1 VPFVVGDTLPG
12 AFSITLVFDYKQLKP
27 NRHIAA
33 FFDFDETLLDV
44 ESGRLGIQWLWD
56 RRLVPFGYILKILT
70 ANFLYKRRLLSDER
84 MVKTM
89 LTFYRKK
96 RLADFQKGADNFYK
110 SYLKPHLAPGIL
122 SRVHFHKEEGH
133 LLVLISGS
141 VRYLL
146 EPVVRDLEFDHLL
159 CTDLEV
165 DKNGLMTG
173 KPADLVCVDHNKKIL
188 TLKLAQQLELDLE
201 KSYAYGNHHS
211 DLPLLETVG
220 NPHAVEPNSILEKIA
235 HHRSW
240 PILAYR

>member
-1 VPFVVGDTLPG
+1 M
-12 AFSITLVFDYKQLKP
+12 KP

-33 FFDFDETLLDV
+33 FFDFDETLLEV

-56 RRLVPFGYILKILT
+56 RRLVPPGYILKILV
-70 ANFLYKRRLLSDER
+70 ANFFYQRRLLSEER
-84 MVKTM
+84 MVKLM
-89 LTFYRKK
+89 LTYYKKK
-96 RLADFQKGADNFYK
+96 RLAEFQEGAEIFYK
-110 SYLKPHLAPGIL
+110 DYLKPRLAPGIL
-122 SRVHFHKEEGH
+122 SRVQFHKKEGH

-146 EPVVRDLEFDHLL
+146 EPVAKDLEFDHLL

-165 DKNGLMTG
+165 GKNGLMTG
-173 KPADLVCVDHNKKIL
+173 KPAGRVCVDHHKKKL

-220 NPHAVEPNSILEKIA
+220 NPQVVEPTSILEKIA
-235 HHRSW
+235 VDKESW
-240 PILAYR
+240 QRGF

>member
-1 VPFVVGDTLPG
+1 MN
-12 AFSITLVFDYKQLKP
+12 P
-27 NRHIAA
+27 NNHIAA
-33 FFDFDETLLDV
+33 FFDFDETLLEV
-44 ESGRLGIQWLWD
+44 ESGRLGLQWLWD
-56 RRLVPFGYILKILT
+56 RRLVPLGYILKIMG
-70 ANFLYKRRLLSDER
+70 AYFLYQRRLLSDER
-84 MVKTM
+84 MVKIM

-122 SRVHFHKEEGH
+122 SRVHLHKQEGH

-146 EPVVRDLEFDHLL
+146 EPVVRDLKFDHLL

-165 DKNGLMTG
+165 DNNGLMTG
-173 KPADLVCVDHNKKIL
+173 KPADLVCVDHNKKVL
-188 TLKLAQQLELDLE
+188 TLKLAQQLKLDLE

-220 NPHAVEPNSILEKIA
+220 NPHVVEPNSILEKIA
-235 HHRSW
+235 HQRAW
-240 PILAYR
+240 PILGYR

>member
-1 VPFVVGDTLPG
+1 M
-12 AFSITLVFDYKQLKP
+12 KP
-27 NRHIAA
+27 SNHIAA
-33 FFDFDETLLDV
+33 FFDFDETLLEV

-56 RRLVPFGYILKILT
+56 RRLIPLGYILKILV
-70 ANFLYKRRLLSDER
+70 ANFFYQRRLLSDER
-84 MVKTM
+84 MVKLM
-89 LTFYRKK
+89 LSFYKKK
-96 RLADFQKGADNFYK
+96 RLADFQKGATNFYK
-110 SYLKPHLAPGIL
+110 DYLKPHLAPGIL

-146 EPVVRDLEFDHLL
+146 EPVVKDLEFDHLL

-173 KPADLVCVDHNKKIL
+173 KPADLVCVDHNKKKL

-220 NPHAVEPNSILEKIA
+220 NPHVVKPTSTLEKIA
-235 HHRSW
+235 HQRSW
-240 PILAYR
+240 PVLGYR

>member
-1 VPFVVGDTLPG
+1 MPG

-70 ANFLYKRRLLSDER
+70 ANFLYKRRMLSDER

-96 RLADFQKGADNFYK
+96 RLADFQKGSDNFYK

-188 TLKLAQQLELDLE
+188 ALKLAQQLELDLE

>member
-1 VPFVVGDTLPG
+1 MN
-12 AFSITLVFDYKQLKP
+12 P

-56 RRLVPFGYILKILT
+56 RRLIPIGYILKILA
-70 ANFLYKRRLLSDER
+70 ANFLYQRRLLSDER
-84 MVKTM
+84 MVKIM

-96 RLADFQKGADNFYK
+96 RLADFQNGAVNFYK
-110 SYLKPHLAPGIL
+110 TYLKPHLAPGIL
-122 SRVHFHKEEGH
+122 TRVHFHKMKGH

-146 EPVVRDLEFDHLL
+146 EPVVEDLEFDHLL

-165 DKNGLMTG
+165 DQNGLMTG
-173 KPADLVCVDHNKKIL
+173 KPADLVCVDHNKKVL
-188 TLKLAQQLELDLE
+188 TLKLAQQLELDLQ

-220 NPHAVEPNSILEKIA
+220 NPHVVEPNSILEKIA
-235 HHRSW
+235 HQRSW
-240 PILAYR
+240 PILGYR